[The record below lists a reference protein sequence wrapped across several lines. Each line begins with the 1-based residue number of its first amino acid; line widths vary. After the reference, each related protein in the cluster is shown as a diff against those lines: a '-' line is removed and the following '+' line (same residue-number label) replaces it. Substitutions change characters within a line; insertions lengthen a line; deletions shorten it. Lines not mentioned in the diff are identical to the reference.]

1 MKLHVRSPF
10 HQERDSEKGVTG
22 EQYVLFALIWQKN
35 AVGHIGTSGRVD
47 SRCTLF
53 DACSLTHSQNSYPI
67 RSETSSYAQKTQPIR
82 FTRYDSQI
90 LHKKNSRYGIFFY
103 YVSSNFGW
111 LADFFFS
118 CVGLSRVCIAFEKGA
133 TKACN
138 EIEARKCSLEQKKSK
153 RQKSFFLIFFSL
165 SLSIVDRK

>member
-1 MKLHVRSPF
+1 MLALSLTPKTHTRFDLKHPHMPRKRSPF
-10 HQERDSEKGVTG
+10 VLLATTAKYYTKKILVTA
-22 EQYVLFALIWQKN
+22 F
-35 AVGHIGTSGRVD
+35 
-47 SRCTLF
+47 
-53 DACSLTHSQNSYPI
+53 
-67 RSETSSYAQKTQPIR
+67 
-82 FTRYDSQI
+82 
-90 LHKKNSRYGIFFY
+90 FFY

-165 SLSIVDRK
+165 SRL

>member
-1 MKLHVRSPF
+1 MRSPF
-10 HQERDSEKGVTG
+10 HQQRDSEKGVTG
-22 EQYVLFALIWQKN
+22 EQYVLFALIWQKKN

-53 DACSLTHSQNSYPI
+53 DACSLTHSQNTYPI

-90 LHKKNSRYGIFFY
+90 LHKKNSRYGIFFH

-111 LADFFFS
+111 LADFFSLVWASFA
-118 CVGLSRVCIAFEKGA
+118 CVLLSKKEP
-133 TKACN
+133 
-138 EIEARKCSLEQKKSK
+138 RKHAMK
-153 RQKSFFLIFFSL
+153 
-165 SLSIVDRK
+165 